1 MPNSKIPHIDL
12 GDTLN
17 TQRLRLNDLIDSVGD
32 VSALKTTAGG
42 VTAAINELYDSIGVI
57 GLGSLNTTAP
67 TLRQAI
73 NEHEKDLGNM
83 KSNLNAVYGAIQQID
98 KLLTKL
104 NEGKDKKSM
113 PEEKFY
119 DYYTRDELIIKFMPL
134 VENLARKF
142 STTQQASGVLS
153 INDLIQIGSEGLIKA
168 VDKLD
173 WLQLSESEDIE
184 KTLKSFF
191 AKRIKGIIRR
201 RIDMA
206 RGGMRIPEHKLN
218 EIRKNPKDKKMV
230 EIFFNSMF
238 LSIDAQP
245 TNDDEENMMYQI
257 ADKSEP
263 YNIQILN
270 VYLKGLME
278 KYLNK
283 NEYEVLRLSY
293 GLDCDKYPAQC
304 IADKIGIKGAS
315 AYVRVSELKKQAV
328 QKLIDSVDHSQVL
341 DFL

>member
-1 MPNSKIPHIDL
+1 
-12 GDTLN
+12 
-17 TQRLRLNDLIDSVGD
+17 
-32 VSALKTTAGG
+32 
-42 VTAAINELYDSIGVI
+42 
-57 GLGSLNTTAP
+57 
-67 TLRQAI
+67 
-73 NEHEKDLGNM
+73 M
-83 KSNLNAVYGAIQQID
+83 KKYNVQNYIRYKEDI
-98 KLLTKL
+98 
-104 NEGKDKKSM
+104 KKSM
-113 PEEKFY
+113 PDDKFY
-119 DYYTRDELIIKFMPL
+119 DYYTRDELIVKFLPL

-173 WLQLSESEDIE
+173 WDLLIDSEDIE

-238 LSIDAQP
+238 LSIDAQV
-245 TNDDEENMMYQI
+245 TNDEEENMMYQI

-270 VYLKGLME
+270 IYLKGLME
-278 KYLNK
+278 KYLDK
-283 NEYEVLRLSY
+283 NEYEVLRMSY
-293 GLDCDKYPAQC
+293 GLDCDKHSANE
-304 IADKIGIKGAS
+304 IAAKLGIKGS
-315 AYVRVSELKKQAV
+315 GAYVRVSELKKSAV
-328 QKLIDSVDHSQVL
+328 QTLINNVDHSQVL
-341 DFL
+341 DFV